1 MHRGLFIEKYAA
13 SNRVDTPLFFTLVAS
28 SSHKGWDLNFTAKDL
43 DVKMMQVDRGKPPL
57 SDPFVI
63 LKDVRPGMKNLHIMF
78 IVLEV
83 GKPTRTKD
91 GHDVRSCK
99 VADKT
104 GSINLSVWDEVG
116 QAIQPGDICKFTR
129 GYACLWK
136 GGLTLYTGKAGDISK
151 IGEFCFNFVEVP
163 NYSDPNPEYLK
174 AEAAQQRKSPTEGG
188 DSGQGPKEGQ
198 LGGSGSQGQGVRPFM
213 PPPQGNGQNY
223 SQQRMM
229 QQQQQQQRPMMGGPP
244 SRGVMNGNNIPVSSG
259 PAMPPGGSVM
269 SRGTRGGVR
278 R

>member
-1 MHRGLFIEKYAA
+1 
-13 SNRVDTPLFFTLVAS
+13 
-28 SSHKGWDLNFTAKDL
+28 
-43 DVKMMQVDRGKPPL
+43 MQVDRGKPPS
-57 SDPFVI
+57 SDPFII

-136 GGLTLYTGKAGDISK
+136 GGLTLYTGKAGEISK
-151 IGEFCFNFVEVP
+151 IGEFCFNFIEVP

-174 AEAAQQRKSPTEGG
+174 AEAAQLRKSPTEGG
-188 DSGQGPKEGQ
+188 DPGQGSKEGHP
-198 LGGSGSQGQGVRPFM
+198 GPQGQGVRPYM
-213 PPPQGNGQNY
+213 PPTQGNGQNF
-223 SQQRMM
+223 SQQRMG
-229 QQQQQQQRPMMGGPP
+229 QSQQQRPLMSGPS
-244 SRGVMNGNNIPVSSG
+244 SRSVMNGNSIPVTSG
-259 PAMPPGGSVM
+259 PSMPPGGSSM
-269 SRGTRGGVR
+269 PRGARGGVR

>member
-1 MHRGLFIEKYAA
+1 
-13 SNRVDTPLFFTLVAS
+13 
-28 SSHKGWDLNFTAKDL
+28 
-43 DVKMMQVDRGKPPL
+43 MMQVDRGKPPS
-57 SDPFVI
+57 SDPFI
-63 LKDVRPGMKNLHIMF
+63 GLKDVRPGMKNLHIMF

-136 GGLTLYTGKAGDISK
+136 GGLTLYTGKAGEIFK
-151 IGEFCFNFVEVP
+151 VGEFCFNFVEVP

-188 DSGQGPKEGQ
+188 DSGQGLKEGQ
-198 LGGSGSQGQGVRPFM
+198 GSGPGSQGQVRPFI
-213 PPPQGNGQNY
+213 PPPQGNGQ
-223 SQQRMM
+223 RMM
-229 QQQQQQQRPMMGGPP
+229 QQQQQRPMMGGPP
-244 SRGVMNGNNIPVSSG
+244 PRGVLNGNSIPVSSNTV
-259 PAMPPGGSVM
+259 MPPGGNVM
-269 SRGTRGGVR
+269 SRGGRGGMR